1 MAGGE
6 IVAAPHRS
14 SYNYHPATNF
24 DGVFCMLQSA
34 LPNGRLRSA
43 LSRVFRV
50 VGAVALVATSF
61 ATIASSPASA
71 ATRIEKTFGKWAV
84 VCIEPDKEAKNC
96 SMIQSHMQANE
107 QTKKRRLV
115 LRWTISTNK
124 GEQTQALIV
133 PAGVSL
139 SEGVRLFLGDA
150 EPIVVAYSV
159 CGPRVCIASAAVDA
173 KTIAAIK
180 ASKKASASYVRGSKQ
195 LVQVE
200 LNLNGFGEAYDFIVQ
215 QLS

>member
-1 MAGGE
+1 M
-6 IVAAPHRS
+6 V
-14 SYNYHPATNF
+14 
-24 DGVFCMLQSA
+24 QSA

-43 LSRVFRV
+43 LGLVFRV
-50 VGAVALVATSF
+50 VGAVALVAISF

-71 ATRIEKTFGKWAV
+71 ATRIEKTFGNWSV
-84 VCIEPDKEAKNC
+84 VCVEPDKGAKRC
-96 SMIQSHMQANE
+96 SMIQSHVRAN
-107 QTKKRRLV
+107 KKRLV

-133 PAGVSL
+133 PAGVSVN
-139 SEGVRLFLGDA
+139 EGVRLFLGDA

-159 CGPRVCIASAAVDA
+159 CGQRVCVASAAVDA

-180 ASKKASASYVRGSKQ
+180 ASKKASASYVRGSKR

-200 LNLNGFGEAYDFIVQ
+200 LNLNGFGQAYDFLVQ